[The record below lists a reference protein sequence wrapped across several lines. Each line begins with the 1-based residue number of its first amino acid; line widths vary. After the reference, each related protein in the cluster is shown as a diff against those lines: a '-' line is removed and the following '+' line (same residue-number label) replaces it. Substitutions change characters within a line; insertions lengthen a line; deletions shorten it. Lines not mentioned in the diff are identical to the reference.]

1 MSYSEKKNK
10 KTEDL
15 SNFSGG
21 MYRGANVPV
30 GVLDVVI
37 LGGIALMTAL
47 IFFAAA

>member
-1 MSYSEKKNK
+1 MSYSEKNHE

-15 SNFSGG
+15 SKFSGG

-37 LGGIALMTAL
+37 LGGIALMAVL
-47 IFFAAA
+47 IFL